1 MPTSSSHDTPRGI
14 SATDEPGGGLTILR
28 RWISPR
34 HVIAVVVAV
43 LLLARAYFAAS
54 AAPQRFGPLIEQVL
68 QPAALTIVSFSL
80 LYYGLVGMIN
90 RTTIRLQHDGF
101 EISHGPLPAPGQRRV
116 RLPAVRAVEYDEE
129 AFTTGRSG
137 GRYQIVRAILTD
149 GTKVV
154 IDRVRDGEEQAKWL
168 YRRIKRHL
176 DQRDS
181 NAG

>member
-1 MPTSSSHDTPRGI
+1 MKPK
-14 SATDEPGGGLTILR
+14 LR
-28 RWISPR
+28 TWVVALSLL
-34 HVIAVVVAV
+34 AVVVAV
-43 LLLARAYFAAS
+43 LLLARACLAAS

-68 QPAALTIVSFSL
+68 QPAALTIVSFVL

-137 GRYQIVRAILTD
+137 GRYQIVRVILID
-149 GTKVV
+149 GTKAVV
-154 IDRVRDGEEQAKWL
+154 DRVRDSEEQAKWL

-181 NAG
+181 DAG